1 MRMIDLITKKR
12 DGGVLSSEEIKFII
26 DSYVKG
32 DTPDYQISS
41 FLMAVFYQ
49 GMNDEEQYALTKAM
63 LESGE
68 EIDLTKIDGIK
79 VDKHSTGGVGDKTSL
94 VVAPLAASFG
104 VKMAKMSGRG
114 LGHTGGTL
122 DKLESIPGFNIEVG
136 SDDFFRQVNEI
147 GLAIIGQTANITPA
161 DKKLYALRDV
171 TGTIES
177 IPLIAS
183 SIMSKKLASGANHI
197 VLDVKVGSGAFMKDV
212 ESAAK
217 LAEAMVRIGKLAKR
231 DTVATLT
238 DMSQPLGCAV
248 GNSLEVI
255 EAIETLK
262 GNGPADFTE
271 LCVELTAEIL
281 LIANLAKTEEQA
293 KEMVLGAINDRSGL
307 EKLRQMIK
315 WQGGNSDVI
324 DDYSI
329 FGEAEEK
336 LELTYEA
343 DEEAYVES
351 IDALKVGQAAM
362 ILGAGRLTK
371 EDSIDHTVGVV
382 LNKKAGD
389 KLVKGDVIAT
399 IYSNN
404 KSTNESMEMILDAYL
419 LTKENVKKEPIV
431 IKTIRG

>member
-136 SDDFFRQVNEI
+136 SDEFFRQVNEI

-212 ESAAK
+212 ESATK